1 MIARSESM
9 RQEQTGPSVKSISV
23 GISYPVL
30 PREPVSERRRTL
42 GNRIFAAEKMLVT
55 RMLQSIGNP
64 PVQIVLWNRQ
74 VISNHDGNTVAR
86 ILIRDHGALLKLVRD
101 PELYF
106 GELYSAQRIEVQGN
120 LLEFLEAVYR
130 VWPFTSQ
137 SKFRNKLLSQFY
149 DAPHNTLSGAR
160 HNIHHHYDIGN
171 DFYKLWLDERMVYTC
186 AYFPNQST
194 SLEDAQ
200 LAKLDLICRKLRL
213 QPGEQVVEAGCGWG
227 ALALHMAKHYGVK
240 VTAYNISNEQIIFAR
255 QRAHAE
261 GLDGQVEFIE
271 DDYRNVRGKFDAFV
285 SVGMLEH
292 IGTDHYQELGAVID
306 RSLKDSGRGLIH
318 TIGLNYPRPM
328 DSWTE
333 RHIFPGARPP
343 SLAQMMQIFEPFDFS
358 VLDVENLRLHY
369 AKTLEHWLQ
378 RYEDNVEHVTEMFDP
393 EFVRAWRLYLAGSL
407 TAFKT
412 GGMQLFQVSFA
423 RAGVNQIPLTRQ
435 YLYEP
440 QYNPSGEHDGK
451 L

>member
-1 MIARSESM
+1 M
-9 RQEQTGPSVKSISV
+9 RQEQTEPSTNSKSGAIN
-23 GISYPVL
+23 YPA
-30 PREPVSERRRTL
+30 PAREQRRML
-42 GNRIFAAEKMLVT
+42 GNRVFAAEKMLVT
-55 RMLQSIGNP
+55 RMLRSIGDP

-74 VISNHDGNTVAR
+74 VISNHEGKTVAR
-86 ILIRDHGALLKLVRD
+86 VLIRDHGALLKLVSD

-120 LLEFLEAVYR
+120 MLEFLEAAYR
-130 VWPFTSQ
+130 VWPKDRQGMTG
-137 SKFRNKLLSQFY
+137 KKLLAPFY
-149 DAPHNTLSGAR
+149 NTRRNNLPGAR
-160 HNIHHHYDIGN
+160 LNIHHHYDIGN
-171 DFYKLWLDERMVYTC
+171 DFYKLWLDKRMVYTC
-186 AYFPNQST
+186 AYFPSPGT
-194 SLEDAQ
+194 GLEDAQ
-200 LAKLDLICRKLRL
+200 LAKLDLICRKLSL
-213 QPGEQVVEAGCGWG
+213 QPGEEVVEAGCGWG
-227 ALALHMAKHYGVK
+227 ALALHMARHYGVK
-240 VTAYNISNEQIIFAR
+240 VTAYNISSEQIAFAR

-271 DDYRNVRGKFDAFV
+271 DDYRNVRGEFDAFV
-285 SVGMLEH
+285 SIGMLEH
-292 IGTDHYQELGAVID
+292 VGTDHYQELGAVID

-318 TIGLNYPRPM
+318 SIGLNYPRPM

-333 RHIFPGARPP
+333 RHIFPGACPP

-378 RYEDNVEHVTEMFDP
+378 RYEDNVDRVTQMFDP

-407 TAFKT
+407 TAFKM

-423 RAGVNQIPLTRQ
+423 RAGNNQIPWTRQ

-440 QYNPSGEHDGK
+440 RHPSSGTSDGK

>member
-1 MIARSESM
+1 M
-9 RQEQTGPSVKSISV
+9 RQEQTGPSGKSISS
-23 GISYPVL
+23 GINYPA
-30 PREPVSERRRTL
+30 PARESAREPASEQRRTL
-42 GNRIFAAEKMLVT
+42 GNMVFATDKLLLK
-55 RMLQSIGNP
+55 RMLRAIGDP
-64 PVQIVLWNRQ
+64 PVQLVLWNGQ
-74 VISNHDGNTVAR
+74 GISNHQGNPVAR
-86 ILIRDHGALLKLVRD
+86 VLIRDRGALFKLVAD

-120 LLEFLEAVYR
+120 LLDFLEAVYR
-130 VWPFTSQ
+130 VWLQ
-137 SKFRNKLLSQFY
+137 RNQGKIGKKQLAPFY
-149 DAPHNTLSGAR
+149 DSRRNTLTGSR
-160 HNIHHHYDIGN
+160 RNIHHHYDIGN
-171 DFYKLWLDERMVYTC
+171 DFYKLWLDERMLYTC
-186 AYFPNQST
+186 AYFPSPET

-200 LAKLDLICRKLRL
+200 LAKLDHVCRKLRL
-213 QPGEQVVEAGCGWG
+213 QPGEKVVETGCGWG

-240 VTAYNISNEQIIFAR
+240 VTAYNISREQITFAR
-255 QRAHAE
+255 QRVQAE

-271 DDYRNVRGKFDAFV
+271 DDYRNVSGEFDAFV

-292 IGTDHYQELGAVID
+292 VGTDHYRELGEVIN

-318 TIGLNYPRPM
+318 SIGLNYPRPM
-328 DSWTE
+328 DAWTE
-333 RHIFPGARPP
+333 RNIFPGACPP

-378 RYEDNVEHVTEMFDP
+378 RYENNVDRVAEMFDP
-393 EFVRAWRLYLAGSL
+393 AFVRAWRLYLSGSL
-407 TAFKT
+407 TAFKM

-423 RAGVNQIPLTRQ
+423 RAGLNLIPWTRQ

-440 QYNPSGEHDGK
+440 RPNSLGESYGK